1 MVITVQR
8 SITFPPIRLRRI
20 DEYVAYVAKHTPTLD
35 ELREV
40 GLEIGRGRGDITR
53 FLERIK
59 VVEVSNGRA
68 ALTALGRQLVSLRE
82 ILGVAV
88 YHALFFQRV
97 PQYRLLVEVLADLNE
112 GDFDG
117 LHKAVNDRLSGISP
131 SAWLNKVAF
140 KTILQI
146 AEDVGA
152 VERDNGV
159 YRRRGD
165 PVEVA
170 VVDYH
175 TRHGVKIGES
185 YYVSADR
192 AIYRECG
199 RQMQPHGLYGVDV
212 ACVVA
217 KIYNTFSP

>member
-1 MVITVQR
+1 VVITIQR
-8 SITFPPIRLRRI
+8 SITFPPIKLRRI
-20 DEYVAYVAKHTPTLD
+20 DEYIAYVAKHTPTLD
-35 ELREV
+35 ELREA

-59 VVEVSNGRA
+59 VVEVSNGKMS
-68 ALTALGRQLVSLRE
+68 LTATGRQLVSLRE
-82 ILGVAV
+82 VLGVAV

-97 PQYRLLVEVLADLNE
+97 PQYRLLVEVVAGLN
-112 GDFDG
+112 GDFDK
-117 LHKAVNDRLSGISP
+117 LYKAVNDRLSSISP

-152 VERDNGV
+152 VERVNGV
-159 YRRRGD
+159 YRYRGD
-165 PVEVA
+165 PVEMA

-175 TRHGVKIGES
+175 TRHGVRIGES
-185 YYVSADR
+185 YYISADK

-199 RQMQPHGLYGVDV
+199 KQIQPYDLYSVDV
-212 ACVVA
+212 TCVVT
-217 KIYNTFSP
+217 KIYNTFSL

>member
-1 MVITVQR
+1 MQR

-20 DEYVAYVAKHTPTLD
+20 DDYIAYVARHTPTLD
-35 ELREV
+35 ELREA

-59 VVEVSNGRA
+59 VVEASSDKVV
-68 ALTALGRQLVSLRE
+68 LTTLGRQLVSLRDA
-82 ILGVAV
+82 LGVAT

-97 PQYRLLVEVLADLNE
+97 PQYRLLVEVLAGLRE

-117 LHKAVNDRLSGISP
+117 LHTAINERLSSISP

-146 AEDVGA
+146 AEDLGA
-152 VERDNGV
+152 VERLNGV
-159 YRRRGD
+159 YRLRSD
-165 PVEVA
+165 PVEAA

-175 TRHGVKIGES
+175 VRHGVKIGG
-185 YYVSADR
+185 YYYISGDR
-192 AIYRECG
+192 ALYSECG
-199 RQMQPHGLYGVDV
+199 RQVQPHGIYSVDV

-217 KIYNTFSP
+217 KVYNTFSP